1 MVLGKSVTHTG
12 GMVNLCPYLI
22 FNEAQPLPSR
32 AQFQEPQGY
41 TLGLFQGREKAG
53 LGSGQGRVKG
63 VGSGLTHCRGL

>member
-1 MVLGKSVTHTG
+1 M
-12 GMVNLCPYLI
+12 NLCSYLI
-22 FNEAQPLPSR
+22 FNEALSLPSW

-63 VGSGLTHCRGL
+63 VGYGLAALVSESSISLCYSEGN